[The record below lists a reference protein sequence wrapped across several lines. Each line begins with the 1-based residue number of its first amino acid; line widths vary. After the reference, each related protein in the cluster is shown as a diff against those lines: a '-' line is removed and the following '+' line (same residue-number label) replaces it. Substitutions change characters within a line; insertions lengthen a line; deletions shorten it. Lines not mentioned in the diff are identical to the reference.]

1 VEPDVVFEDDPLA
14 VDGDAIAPRADAGI
28 DDDGLD
34 AFDFPL
40 SVEW

>member
-1 VEPDVVFEDDPLA
+1 MVFEDEPLA
-14 VDGDAIAPRADAGI
+14 VDGDAMTPRADAGI